1 MNRKGVGRT
10 TVILAVVI
18 IIVIAAV
25 AIYFLTLP
33 TAKGVP
39 QIKGTVTDED
49 TGLPIEGVK
58 VTVDSLQVF
67 TDSSG
72 VYLINVTDLETYTVK
87 AEKDGYIPQTKTV
100 DVTEK
105 KTYTV
110 NFVMKPT
117 EVEVYLDPA
126 EIMLNASEVSVGY
139 RFNVSVLVSNVEDLF
154 GYQVALYYNS
164 SVIDV
169 TNAWQPTWNSSYVF
183 YGKTAVPLDE
193 SEYFDSWG
201 NYLIGST
208 LLAGTASFTGDGLLA
223 VFEFE
228 IVASPAVDLTSDLI
242 VSYVPEGGTFE
253 TRLKDPSNSVIYYTA
268 TDGNYGYAS

>member
-1 MNRKGVGRT
+1 
-10 TVILAVVI
+10 LAIVVI
-18 IIVIAAV
+18 IAVAAV

-33 TAKGVP
+33 PPAGVP

-87 AEKDGYIPQTKTV
+87 AEKAGYIPQTKTV
-100 DVTEK
+100 DVTAK

-110 NFVMKPT
+110 SFVMKPT
-117 EVEVYLDPA
+117 EVEVYLNPT

-139 RFNVSVLVSNVEDLF
+139 RFNVSVSVAEVEDLF

-164 SVIDV
+164 SVINV
-169 TNAWQPTWNSSYVF
+169 TNAWRPIWNSSYVF
-183 YGKTAVPLDE
+183 YGKTAEPLNA
-193 SEYFDSWG
+193 SEYFGDWG

-208 LLAGTASFTGDGLLA
+208 LLAGTESFTGDGLLA

-242 VSYVPEGGTFE
+242 VSYIPAGGTFE
-253 TRLKDPSNSVIYYTA
+253 TRLKDSSNNVIYFTA
-268 TDGNYGYAS
+268 TDGNYGYTS